1 VTNDRKS
8 RAERVLAVEA
18 SAIDGLRKKI
28 DSDFGKAID
37 LLRSAKGKIVV
48 TGMGKSGLI
57 GRKIASTMAS
67 TGTPAFF
74 LHPADGIHGDLGM
87 VRKGDVVIALS
98 NSGETEEIVRL
109 LPVFQRMGLPMIA
122 MTGNP
127 ESTLAKYAD
136 AVLDVGVPE
145 EACSLGLAPTAS
157 TTAALAMGD
166 ALAVVLFEE
175 KGFSEEDF
183 ASLHPGGALGRR
195 LQTVADLMHTGED
208 IPVVQL
214 EIPLKD
220 ALLVISAKRL
230 GVTGVVDGE
239 GNLVGVITD
248 GDVRRLTQSGVDL
261 YKAKAGE
268 VMSHSPKRIR
278 ATELAAAALRKMEE
292 HAITSLFVFEPA
304 SPTKP
309 VGIVHIHDLL
319 KAGVG

>member
-1 VTNDRKS
+1 MENDRKK

-18 SAIDGLRKKI
+18 SAIQGVREKI
-28 DSDFGKAID
+28 DAGFGKAID
-37 LLRSAKGKIVV
+37 LILAARGKVIV

-74 LHPADGIHGDLGM
+74 LHPAEGIHGDLGM
-87 VRKGDVVIALS
+87 VRRGDVLIALS

-109 LPVFQRMGLPMIA
+109 LPVFKRTGLPMIA
-122 MTGNP
+122 ITGKP
-127 ESTLAKYAD
+127 ESTLARYAD
-136 AVLDVGVPE
+136 VVLDVGVPE
-145 EACSLGLAPTAS
+145 EACSLGLVPTAS
-157 TTAALAMGD
+157 TTATLAMGD

-183 ASLHPGGALGRR
+183 ADLHPGGALGRK
-195 LQTVADLMHTGED
+195 LQTVADLMHAGND
-208 IPVVQL
+208 IPVVPL
-214 EIPLKD
+214 EIQLKD

-248 GDVRRLTQSGVDL
+248 GDIRRMTQAGVDL
-261 YKAKAGE
+261 YKAKVGE
-268 VMSHSPKRIR
+268 VMSGSPKRIR

-292 HAITSLFVFEPA
+292 YTITSLFVFESA
-304 SPTKP
+304 SSTKP

-319 KAGVG
+319 KAGV